1 MSASLFIKNQQRT
14 HPINVRY
21 LRWMTAE
28 LLRELLWI
36 EDFDLAIYLVRAAR
50 MAEINQTYLQH
61 EGSTDVI
68 TFDYGEK
75 QLQVSSSKY
84 RVKATPESET
94 RNLKPELQLHGE
106 LFICI
111 DEAMAQAKQFRTTW
125 QSELVRYVIHGI
137 LHLRGYDDLTPAA
150 RRIMKR
156 EENRLLQKLKLTFPP
171 AKLGGHAARKPSP
184 AGFNTRAQRDRGPK
198 F

>member
-14 HPINVRY
+14 FPVNVRY
-21 LRWMTAE
+21 LRWMTRE

-36 EDFDLAIYLVRAAR
+36 EDFDLGIYIVRAPK
-50 MAEINQTYLQH
+50 MAEINWNFLQH

-75 QLQVSSSKY
+75 KDGE
-84 RVKATPESET
+84 KSET
-94 RNLKPELQLHGE
+94 RNPKLEIPLNGE

-111 DEAMAQAKQFRTTW
+111 DDAIEQARQFRTTW

-137 LHLRGYDDLTPAA
+137 LHLRGYDDLNPAA
-150 RRIMKR
+150 RKIMKR
-156 EENRLLQKLKLTFPP
+156 EENRLLKKLREIYPP
-171 AKLGGHAARKPSP
+171 AKLGKPVTARKS
-184 AGFNTRAQRDRGPK
+184 
-198 F
+198 